1 MPPKKKQ
8 KTGASSSAPV
18 RNEELETPNLPS
30 AEPETQEH
38 DKEGD
43 AVNADSEID
52 DVPDH
57 EYVRVF
63 RPMFDCRLAVG
74 TEELGEED
82 EENEGEKEDEYEHEN
97 QVYAAKIYKKANIH
111 HCAEKKMLQPARN
124 FPGWKWVML
133 MESWKIYCEWER
145 RSGYC
150 QPDFL
155 GMYIYNDW
163 YGYGIQEL
171 LENLASRHFSS
182 LMHLI
187 DFSWLV
193 KFDAGLKKKTDEGRV
208 SMWAALSSMVLWLT
222 EGPGTDYIMNDD
234 GERTEEISALT
245 GTALLSGL
253 ASIEEAGE
261 LKADSKFL
269 DLGIVI
275 TSFLFWAKDH
285 ERYGIEDES
294 VAWRAPAVAY
304 FDRSGFGF
312 DKGISGTEDLLKKFR
327 GKFAAKPAKK

>member
-124 FPGWKWVML
+124 FPGWK
-133 MESWKIYCEWER
+133 
-145 RSGYC
+145 
-150 QPDFL
+150 
-155 GMYIYNDW
+155 
-163 YGYGIQEL
+163 
-171 LENLASRHFSS
+171 
-182 LMHLI
+182 
-187 DFSWLV
+187 WLV

-327 GKFAAKPAKK
+327 GNRRYSTSGKIGGTKHDITKMSRTERAGYAFDKKDPLRDVSAKDLREGLIEIG